1 MSANTQSP
9 VHETPKKVSA
19 CHVAKPRPPS
29 PSSTMKKKN
38 FKDGQKDGQK
48 KVDAPDDVNVQAET
62 TWQAFDHYVAET
74 PDGVV
79 SVEAFGVEAAWQEY
93 KALFKQRRSNNE
105 TKRIKGF
112 ATEREML
119 LKMEKLMNLLKEFL
133 GEPSGYRCD
142 KPACCEW
149 WGA

>member
-1 MSANTQSP
+1 
-9 VHETPKKVSA
+9 
-19 CHVAKPRPPS
+19 
-29 PSSTMKKKN
+29 MKKKK

-119 LKMEKLMNLLKEFL
+119 LKMEKLMNILKEFL

-149 WGA
+149 WEHDSVDGVCPHVICMGSCWAEWTCAHLVENEM